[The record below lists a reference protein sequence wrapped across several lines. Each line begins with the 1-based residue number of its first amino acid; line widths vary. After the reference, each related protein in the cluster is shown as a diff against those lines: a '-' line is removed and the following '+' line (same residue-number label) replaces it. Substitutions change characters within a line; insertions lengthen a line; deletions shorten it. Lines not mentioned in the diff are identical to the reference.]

1 MPSSS
6 ARGSYRTRSGEQR
19 RPRIQLWLTSTEWDT
34 ASAAAARAGMAPG
47 AYAAQAL
54 LDVAEYR
61 TVYLP
66 EMRRQMIVAMMQAAA
81 QVSRIGTILDPAVA
95 QLKATGAPGS
105 DLDPAT
111 HDWARVLRLLDEAC
125 ELVRRRLR

>member
-1 MPSSS
+1 MGHSV
-6 ARGSYRTRSGEQR
+6 GCGG
-19 RPRIQLWLTSTEWDT
+19 
-34 ASAAAARAGMAPG
+34 AGRHGTG

-61 TVYLP
+61 TAHLP

-81 QVSRIGTILDPAVA
+81 QVSRIGTTLDRAVTE
-95 QLKATGAPGS
+95 LKATGAPGS
-105 DLDPAT
+105 DLESAAY
-111 HDWARVLRLLDEAC
+111 HWARVLRLLDEAG

>member
-6 ARGSYRTRSGEQR
+6 ARGSYRTRTGEQR
-19 RPRIQLWLTSTEWDT
+19 RPRIQLWLTSAEWDT

-47 AYAAQAL
+47 AFAAQAL

-66 EMRRQMIVAMMQAAA
+66 EVRRQMIVAMMQAAG
-81 QVSRIGTILDPAVA
+81 QVSRIGTTLDQAVTD
-95 QLKATGAPGS
+95 LEATGAPGP
-105 DLDPAT
+105 DLDPAA

>member
-6 ARGSYRTRSGEQR
+6 ARGSYRTRTGEQR
-19 RPRIQLWLTSTEWDT
+19 RPRIQLLLTSAEWDT

-61 TVYLP
+61 TAHLP

-81 QVSRIGTILDPAVA
+81 QVSRIGTILDPAAA
-95 QLKATGAPGS
+95 QLEATSAHGP
-105 DLDPAT
+105 DLDPAA

>member
-1 MPSSS
+1 MLNSS
-6 ARGSYRTRSGEQR
+6 ARGSYRTRTGEQR
-19 RPRIQLWLTSTEWDT
+19 RPRIQLWLTSAEWDT

-61 TVYLP
+61 TAHLP

-81 QVSRIGTILDPAVA
+81 QVSRIGTTLDRTVTD
-95 QLKATGAPGS
+95 LKATGVPGP
-105 DLDPAT
+105 DLDLAA

>member
-6 ARGSYRTRSGEQR
+6 ARGSYRTRTGEQR
-19 RPRIQLWLTSTEWDT
+19 RPRIQLWLTSAEWDT

-47 AYAAQAL
+47 AFAAQAL

-81 QVSRIGTILDPAVA
+81 QVSRIGATLDPAVA
-95 QLKATGAPGS
+95 ELKATGVPGP
-105 DLDPAT
+105 DLESAA
-111 HDWARVLRLLDEAC
+111 HDWVRVLRLLDEAG

>member
-1 MPSSS
+1 M
-6 ARGSYRTRSGEQR
+6 
-19 RPRIQLWLTSTEWDT
+19 WLTSAEWDT

-66 EMRRQMIVAMMQAAA
+66 EMRRQMIVAMMQAAG
-81 QVSRIGTILDPAVA
+81 QVSRIGTTLDQAVTD
-95 QLKATGAPGS
+95 LEATGAPGP
-105 DLDPAT
+105 DLDLSAN
-111 HDWARVLRLLDEAC
+111 DWVRVPRLLDEAC

>member
-1 MPSSS
+1 MLNSS
-6 ARGSYRTRSGEQR
+6 ARGSYRTRTGEQR
-19 RPRIQLWLTSTEWDT
+19 RPRIQLWLTSAEWDT

-47 AYAAQAL
+47 AFAAQAL

-66 EMRRQMIVAMMQAAA
+66 EMRRQMIVAMMQAAG
-81 QVSRIGTILDPAVA
+81 QVSRIGTTLDQAVTD
-95 QLKATGAPGS
+95 LEATGAPGP
-105 DLDPAT
+105 DLDPAA

>member
-6 ARGSYRTRSGEQR
+6 ARGSYRTRTGEQR
-19 RPRIQLWLTSTEWDT
+19 RPRIQLWLTSAEWDT

-47 AYAAQAL
+47 AFAAQAL

-66 EMRRQMIVAMMQAAA
+66 EMRRQMIVAMMQAAG
-81 QVSRIGTILDPAVA
+81 QVSRIGTTLDQAVTD
-95 QLKATGAPGS
+95 LEATGAPGP
-105 DLDPAT
+105 DLDPAA

>member
-6 ARGSYRTRSGEQR
+6 ARGSYRTRTGEQR
-19 RPRIQLWLTSTEWDT
+19 RPRIQLWLTPAEWDT

-81 QVSRIGTILDPAVA
+81 QVSRIGTTLDPAVA
-95 QLKATGAPGS
+95 QLKATGAPGP
-105 DLDPAT
+105 DLDPAA

>member
-1 MPSSS
+1 
-6 ARGSYRTRSGEQR
+6 
-19 RPRIQLWLTSTEWDT
+19 
-34 ASAAAARAGMAPG
+34 MAPG

-61 TVYLP
+61 TAHLP

-81 QVSRIGTILDPAVA
+81 QVSRIGTTLDPAVA
-95 QLKATGAPGS
+95 QLKATGVPGP
-105 DLDPAT
+105 DLDPAV

>member
-1 MPSSS
+1 MPSFS
-6 ARGSYRTRSGEQR
+6 ARGSYRTRAGGQR
-19 RPRIQLWLTSTEWDT
+19 RPRLQLWLTSAEWDT

-47 AYAAQAL
+47 AFAAQAL
-54 LDVAEYR
+54 LNVAEYR

-66 EMRRQMIVAMMQAAA
+66 GMRRQMIVAMMQAAA
-81 QVSRIGTILDPAVA
+81 QVSRIGTTLDPAVA
-95 QLKATGAPGS
+95 QLKATGAPGP
-105 DLDPAT
+105 DLDPAA

>member
-1 MPSSS
+1 MLNSS
-6 ARGSYRTRSGEQR
+6 ARGSYRTRTGEQR
-19 RPRIQLWLTSTEWDT
+19 RPRIQLWLTSAEWDT

-81 QVSRIGTILDPAVA
+81 QVSRIGTILDPAAA
-95 QLKATGAPGS
+95 QLKATSAHGP
-105 DLDPAT
+105 DLDLSAN
-111 HDWARVLRLLDEAC
+111 DWVRVPRLLDEAC

>member
-6 ARGSYRTRSGEQR
+6 ARGSYRTRTGEQR
-19 RPRIQLWLTSTEWDT
+19 RPRIQLWLTSAEWDT
-34 ASAAAARAGMAPG
+34 VSAAAARAGMAPG

-61 TVYLP
+61 TMYLP

-81 QVSRIGTILDPAVA
+81 QVSRIGATLDPAVA
-95 QLKATGAPGS
+95 QLKATGVPGP
-105 DLDPAT
+105 DLESAA
-111 HDWARVLRLLDEAC
+111 HDWARVLHLLDEAG